1 MSNEKPGWVQWKPKR
16 QELPQ
21 DWDVIVIGS
30 GLGGL
35 MAAAKLAT
43 AGKRCLVIE
52 QHYVAGG
59 YAHHFPRKEKDTMYY
74 FDVALHQTGLLRQGS
89 SQYQVFE
96 EIGINDKLEYVET
109 PSLHRSIFPRH
120 DLDITVP
127 SDPEAYRLLLHEK
140 FPAEAEGIDKFFE
153 IMREIPRELPKLL
166 RAQTDPS
173 INAAEEAP
181 NSMRYMMAPLNAVF
195 DDTVSDPLL
204 RALLAQLWPY
214 LGLPPG
220 EMSAIYFALMWHSYT
235 EGGFYIRGGGQALS
249 NAMCERIEDQDGAIL
264 LRRLVEE
271 ILVEDGRVAGV
282 RTHKGETF
290 HAPVV
295 ISNASPITT
304 FGQMLDKAHTPD
316 DVLDQVNTIPIST
329 SIIQAYVGIRGDAAE
344 LGLPEHEIFVNRT
357 LNADEEWEAVKR
369 GEWDDMSVLLANH
382 SSVNADACPKDK
394 SVLEAAILAMGEHWI
409 DLPEAEYKAKKEKVT
424 EFLIDRIAEFIPDVR
439 DRIEV
444 VEVGTPKTMKDYSLS
459 PNGAVYGYAVGATTH
474 TVFRP
479 GQRTHLPGLYLAGA
493 WTFPGAGFGGAL
505 RSGYTAA
512 QLILADAKKLAA
524 ASA

>member
-1 MSNEKPGWVQWKPKR
+1 MSNEKPAWVQWKPKR
-16 QELPQ
+16 QELTK
-21 DWDVIVIGS
+21 DWDVICIGS
-30 GLGGL
+30 GLGAL
-35 MAAAKLAT
+35 MAAAKLANT
-43 AGKRCLVIE
+43 GKRCLVVE

-59 YAHHFPRKEKDTMYY
+59 YAHHFPRKKDGTMYY
-74 FDVALHQTGLLRQGS
+74 FDVALHQTGLLREGS
-89 SQYQVFE
+89 SQHEQFK
-96 EIGINDKLEYVET
+96 EIGIADRMEYIET
-109 PSLHRSIFPRH
+109 PSLHRSIFP
-120 DLDITVP
+120 DQDFDIVAP
-127 SDPEAYRLLLHEK
+127 SNPDEYRQLLHEK
-140 FPAEAEGIDKFFE
+140 FPAEIEGIDKFFE

-166 RAQTDPS
+166 KAQSDPS
-173 INAAEEAP
+173 INVAEAAP
-181 NSMRYMMAPLNAVF
+181 HSMKYMMAPLNAVF

-249 NAMCERIEDQDGAIL
+249 NAMCERIEDLGGAIL

-271 ILVEDGRVAGV
+271 IIVEDGRAVGV
-282 RTHKGETF
+282 RTHKNEVF
-290 HAPVV
+290 NAPVV

-316 DVLDQVNTIPIST
+316 DVLAQVNNTPIST
-329 SIIQAYVGIRGDAAE
+329 SIIQAYVGIRGDAAK
-344 LGLPEHEIFVNRT
+344 LGLAEHEIFVNRT
-357 LNADEEWEAVKR
+357 LNADEEWEKVKR
-369 GEWDDMSVLLANH
+369 GEWEGTSVLLANH
-382 SSVNADACPKDK
+382 SSVNADACPQDK
-394 SVLEAAILAMGEHWI
+394 SVIEAAILAMGEYWI
-409 DLPEAEYKAKKEKVT
+409 DLPEHEYKAKKEKVT
-424 EFLIDRIAEFIPDVR
+424 EFLIDQIAEFIPDVR

-459 PNGAVYGYAVGATTH
+459 PNGAVYGYAASATTH

-512 QLILADAKKLAA
+512 QLILADAKKLEAA
-524 ASA
+524 PA